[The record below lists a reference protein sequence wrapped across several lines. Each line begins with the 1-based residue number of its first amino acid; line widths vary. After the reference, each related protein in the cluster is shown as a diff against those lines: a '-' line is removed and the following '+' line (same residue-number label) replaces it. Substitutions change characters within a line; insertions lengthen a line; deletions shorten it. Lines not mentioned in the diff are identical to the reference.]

1 MNLYLIGYRGCGKST
16 LAPLVAKALS
26 DAGALWEAVD
36 ADDAVEEIAGISIA
50 EIFSKFGETK
60 FRELESRVIQSLSKQ
75 SRLVVSLGGGAP
87 IIETNRRR
95 IGETGKSIW
104 LRAEADLLWS
114 RISVDHESGQQ
125 RPNLTSFGGF
135 EEVVQL
141 LEHRN
146 PIYAQCADFTID
158 IDQQSPAEIA
168 GQIVDWALVNA
179 GGDSSGD
186 VVE

>member
-16 LAPLVAKALS
+16 IAPLVTEALS
-26 DAGALWEAVD
+26 SSGPSWETVD

-50 EIFSKFGETK
+50 EIFSKFGEAK
-60 FRELESRVIQSLSKQ
+60 FRELESKVIQSLSEQ
-75 SRLVVSLGGGAP
+75 GQLVVSLGGGAP

-104 LRAEADLLWS
+104 LRAEADLLWR
-114 RISVDHESGQQ
+114 RISADHQSDQQ
-125 RPNLTSFGGF
+125 RPDLTSSGGL

-146 PIYAQCADFTID
+146 PIYAQCADFTVE
-158 IDQQSPAEIA
+158 IDQQSPVEIA
-168 GQIVDWALVNA
+168 KQIVKWVLANA
-179 GGDSSGD
+179 DECGW
-186 VVE
+186 